1 MKLGLYCILSWTQWS
16 FSNPATDTLFPGFSF
31 QGYWSECCF
40 PTCYYCRQ
48 WVVNRLSH
56 IAFDILTGGKLFV
69 LRELWVRPKKGKSS
83 DGADADGS
91 SEMAA
96 LMELQPLA
104 SASVAISLQA
114 FAATVVEAVGFQD
127 YHEAGEEETGRSKTR
142 PYPEIC
148 CF

>member
-1 MKLGLYCILSWTQWS
+1 
-16 FSNPATDTLFPGFSF
+16 
-31 QGYWSECCF
+31 
-40 PTCYYCRQ
+40 
-48 WVVNRLSH
+48 
-56 IAFDILTGGKLFV
+56 
-69 LRELWVRPKKGKSS
+69 
-83 DGADADGS
+83 
-91 SEMAA
+91 MAA